1 MAPSPV
7 NPSRPLGEER
17 ILVVRTRFVGDTV
30 LAIPF
35 LRNLRRAFPA
45 AVIDVLVEPASGGV
59 LADCPYKD
67 ELITWSRPPR
77 RRRLLP
83 ESLTNLVA
91 YAGWLRGRGY
101 TRAYVLKRALSSTLL
116 VRLAGIPHSV
126 GFAGQ
131 GGGLLLSRSVPIA
144 EDRHEVEVFLD
155 QLRADGL
162 PVDDAH
168 NENWVSAAT
177 AAKVEALLEAVE
189 DGGRPR
195 VFIAP
200 KSTCWEKQWPLDRL
214 AAVIARLVEE
224 QGCECFLC
232 GGPGDAATHQTLK
245 RLLGPGPASHL
256 HDFSSSLNLRETGG
270 LLARMDL
277 CLGIDTGLLHI
288 AASFGV
294 PVVALFGPTNPNQW
308 RPWGTPCEVIRSPRV
323 MHSRHHRLRE
333 VNAASAR
340 KSRWPRGEASMD
352 DIGIE
357 EVMAAI
363 DRLLAARLCPTRA

>member
-1 MAPSPV
+1 MAPSPA

-45 AVIDVLVEPASGGV
+45 AIVDVLVEPASGGV

-77 RRRLLP
+77 RLRMLP
-83 ESLTNLVA
+83 ESVTNLVA
-91 YAGWLRGRGY
+91 YAGWLRSRGY

-155 QLRADGL
+155 QLRADGV

-168 NENWVSAAT
+168 NENWVSTPT
-177 AAKVEALLEAVE
+177 AAKVEALLDAVE
-189 DGGRPR
+189 SG
-195 VFIAP
+195 
-200 KSTCWEKQWPLDRL
+200 
-214 AAVIARLVEE
+214 
-224 QGCECFLC
+224 
-232 GGPGDAATHQTLK
+232 
-245 RLLGPGPASHL
+245 
-256 HDFSSSLNLRETGG
+256 
-270 LLARMDL
+270 
-277 CLGIDTGLLHI
+277 
-288 AASFGV
+288 
-294 PVVALFGPTNPNQW
+294 
-308 RPWGTPCEVIRSPRV
+308 
-323 MHSRHHRLRE
+323 
-333 VNAASAR
+333 
-340 KSRWPRGEASMD
+340 
-352 DIGIE
+352 
-357 EVMAAI
+357 
-363 DRLLAARLCPTRA
+363 